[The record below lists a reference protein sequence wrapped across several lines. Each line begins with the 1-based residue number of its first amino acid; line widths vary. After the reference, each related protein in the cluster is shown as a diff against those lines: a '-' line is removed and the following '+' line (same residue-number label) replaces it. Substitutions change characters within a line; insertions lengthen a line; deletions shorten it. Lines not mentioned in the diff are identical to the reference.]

1 MATQAERAEKF
12 KALHAREG
20 AFIMPNPWDE
30 GSARLLAA
38 LGFEALAT
46 TSAGY
51 AFSIGRLDGMVTL
64 APMIAH
70 CRALC
75 AATDLPVSADLEN
88 CFADDP
94 DEAANTILLAAEAG
108 VVGGSIEDY
117 SNDDSKPIYDF
128 GLAVERVQAAI
139 EAARSLDF
147 PFTLTARAE
156 NLLRGRPDLDDT
168 IRRLQAFEKAGADVL
183 YAPAL
188 TTLEQVRTV
197 TGAVGKPVNVLAP
210 PLKGVTLAQLAEA
223 GAKRISIGGA
233 LARAAIA
240 ALLRAGREM
249 REQGS
254 FGWTADLASGAQIK
268 RLLDPWNG

>member
-1 MATQAERAEKF
+1 MVTRAE
-12 KALHAREG
+12 
-20 AFIMPNPWDE
+20 
-30 GSARLLAA
+30 
-38 LGFEALAT
+38 
-46 TSAGY
+46 
-51 AFSIGRLDGMVTL
+51 
-64 APMIAH
+64 MIAH

-75 AATDLPVSADLEN
+75 AASDLPLSADLEN
-88 CFADDP
+88 CFAHDP
-94 DEAANTILLAAEAG
+94 NEAANTIVLAAEAG
-108 VVGGSIEDY
+108 VVGASIEDY
-117 SNDDSKPIYDF
+117 SNDASKPIYDF
-128 GLAVERVQAAI
+128 AHAVERVHAAV
-139 EAARSLDF
+139 EAARSLAF

-188 TTLEQVRTV
+188 TTLDQVRAV

-210 PLKGVTLAQLAEA
+210 ALKGVTLAQLAAA

-249 REQGS
+249 RDHGG
-254 FGWTADLASGAQIK
+254 FGWTADLASGADIK
-268 RLLDPWNG
+268 SLLDPWNS